1 MQLPIFNNRFQFKE
15 QFCILDAVHFHDAF
29 EAFASLEKQI
39 ASSTVFIINKVD
51 IATPESIDGVKKIV
65 AEFHPD
71 PVFIE
76 TIYSDI
82 LLEQFFFEELR
93 EVDSSQSSGPM
104 ESTQRILSASELETY
119 IDDLLDQPDLEITPP
134 DALVSVTYKWTGDEL
149 SQVKTMA
156 DSLPSSVV
164 RAKGFVEAEGSVY
177 IFSYVMGDWTLEDP
191 AIPAERIKH
200 KNIVVF
206 IGPIDSMKEI
216 DKAINTGNWSKGE
229 VFKPKS

>member
-1 MQLPIFNNRFQFKE
+1 MR
-15 QFCILDAVHFHDAF
+15 CI
-29 EAFASLEKQI
+29 FASLEKQI
-39 ASSTVFIINKVD
+39 ASSTVFVITKVD
-51 IATPESIDGVKKIV
+51 IATPKSIDRVKKIV
-65 AEFHPD
+65 GEFHPE

-76 TIYSDI
+76 TTYSDI
-82 LLEQFFFEELR
+82 PLEQFFFEELQ
-93 EVDSSQSSGPM
+93 EANCNLPPVPA
-104 ESTQRILSASELETY
+104 ESNQKILSVSELETY

-134 DALVSVTYKWTGDEL
+134 DALVSVTYKWTGDDL

-191 AIPAERIKH
+191 DIPAERIKH

-206 IGPIDSMKEI
+206 IGPIDSMEEI
-216 DKAINTGNWSKGE
+216 GRTVDTGNWSKGK
-229 VFKPKS
+229 VFQPNS

>member
-1 MQLPIFNNRFQFKE
+1 MTE
-15 QFCILDAVHFHDAF
+15 F
-29 EAFASLEKQI
+29 ELCEANSSMSSSFA
-39 ASSTVFIINKVD
+39 
-51 IATPESIDGVKKIV
+51 
-65 AEFHPD
+65 
-71 PVFIE
+71 
-76 TIYSDI
+76 Y
-82 LLEQFFFEELR
+82 
-93 EVDSSQSSGPM
+93 
-104 ESTQRILSASELETY
+104 STQRVLSASELETY

-134 DALVSVTYKWTGDEL
+134 DALVSVTYKWTGDNL

-164 RAKGFVEAEGSVY
+164 RAKGFVEAEGSVF

-191 AIPAERIKH
+191 DIPAERIKH